1 MGISPDGR
9 GLLVRLVA
17 ADGRVA
23 ETWTPSYD
31 ALRAW
36 VSELD
41 PSGRHDLVTDKHEI
55 ATPAYFSR
63 CLKEFEA
70 RSRQQTRATT
80 GDFVAV
86 APGPVV
92 LRLRL
97 PVGPKLQFDAPQA
110 PGPDFWAHTA
120 ALGKAAEEPAVIRAV
135 DEWKPVEIQRY
146 ATNPSRAPLYHATG
160 GIEQRPASQSA
171 TGAQSL
177 TMMSQS
183 QQSIHREVPSMHGL
197 PPESSM
203 EERPRSPSTPGG
215 GGARFIQE
223 EWNYDVVARGEE
235 LLEALV
241 AGNFPRVDAL
251 LNGNWDVSVRHATT
265 GDSVIHLVAKL
276 AMAPLGLR
284 ILEHG
289 SDVEARNA
297 ARETPLLLAVRHQ
310 RCYQLAS
317 ALLKRQADPNA
328 VAEDG
333 TTPLLRAAESAG
345 EDPSR
350 LVELLLSFRAN
361 PDYRDPA
368 GSSALH
374 MCSVQGD
381 ARTAAVLLAAGANPK
396 LPVGSGWV
404 TPLYLATTRGHA
416 HVVEVLSD
424 FGASAP

>member
-1 MGISPDGR
+1 MGISTDGR
-9 GLLVRLVA
+9 GLLVRLIA
-17 ADGRVA
+17 ADGRIA

-36 VSELD
+36 VAELD
-41 PSGRHDLVTDKHEI
+41 PSGRHDLITDTYEV

-63 CLKEFEA
+63 CLKDFEA
-70 RSRQQTRATT
+70 AQRAQSRQQTRTPAS
-80 GDFVAV
+80 
-86 APGPVV
+86 APQPVV
-92 LRLRL
+92 LRMRL
-97 PVGPKLQFDAPQA
+97 PTGPKLKIDPPQE
-110 PGPDFWAHTA
+110 PGADLWAHTA
-120 ALGKAAEEPAVIRAV
+120 ALGKAAEEPAVIRPV

-146 ATNPSRAPLYHATG
+146 VTNPSPAPLYHAHTG
-160 GIEQRPASQSA
+160 TAAWQGGSA
-171 TGAQSL
+171 TPSVQSL

-183 QQSIHREVPSMHGL
+183 QQSIHREIPSMHGL
-197 PPESSM
+197 PPETSV
-203 EERPRSPSTPGG
+203 EERPRSPSTPGAG
-215 GGARFIQE
+215 NARFIQE

-235 LLEALV
+235 LLESLV
-241 AGNFPRVDAL
+241 AGNFSRVDAL
-251 LNGNWDVSVRHATT
+251 LNGNWDVSVRHAST
-265 GDSVIHLVAKL
+265 GDTVLHLVAKL
-276 AMAPLGLR
+276 AMSPLGLR

-317 ALLKRQADPNA
+317 SLLKRQADPNA

-333 TTPLLRAAESAG
+333 STPLLRAAESAG

-361 PDYRDPA
+361 PDYRNPE

-374 MCSVQGD
+374 MCTVQGD

-396 LPVGSGWV
+396 LPVGNGWV

-416 HVVEVLSD
+416 DVVEVLSD

>member
-1 MGISPDGR
+1 MGLSPDGR

-17 ADGRVA
+17 ADGRIA

-36 VSELD
+36 VAELD
-41 PSGRHDLVTDKHEI
+41 PSGRHDLITDTYEV

-63 CLKEFEA
+63 CLKDFEA
-70 RSRQQTRATT
+70 QSRQQTRSLKA
-80 GDFVAV
+80 GP
-86 APGPVV
+86 APIV

-97 PVGPKLQFDAPQA
+97 PTGPKLKIEPPQA
-110 PGPDFWAHTA
+110 PAPDHWAHIAT
-120 ALGKAAEEPAVIRAV
+120 LGKAAEEPAVIRPV

-146 ATNPSRAPLYHATG
+146 VANPSPAPLYHAAVAVA
-160 GIEQRPASQSA
+160 RPPGPPSV
-171 TGAQSL
+171 QSL
-177 TMMSQS
+177 NMMSQS
-183 QQSIHREVPSMHGL
+183 QQSIHREIPSMHGL
-197 PPESSM
+197 PPESSV

-235 LLEALV
+235 LLESLV
-241 AGNFPRVDAL
+241 AGNFSRVDAL
-251 LNGNWDVSVRHATT
+251 LNGNCDVSVRHAST
-265 GDSVIHLVAKL
+265 GDTVLHLVAKL
-276 AMAPLGLR
+276 AMSPLGLR

-317 ALLKRQADPNA
+317 ALLKRQADPNV